1 MPPGEAVRQR
11 RKKGEGENPDILLV
25 AGILVLK
32 FRSRLLCPPPPL
44 SLFLSWLVD
53 EREECQKKTRS
64 FLFYSPRHTHMEKT
78 GQEQKIPAKC
88 LGLLKDIFWRE
99 KKKKKKEF
107 TWLNSYSHDEK
118 L

>member
-1 MPPGEAVRQR
+1 MS
-11 RKKGEGENPDILLV
+11 KENQVI
-25 AGILVLK
+25 
-32 FRSRLLCPPPPL
+32 S
-44 SLFLSWLVD
+44 
-53 EREECQKKTRS
+53 
-64 FLFYSPRHTHMEKT
+64 FYSPRHTNMEKT